1 MLLIWYIFDP
11 VNNQHRKGAF
21 VGDEENKIVSLSSNK
36 GSQSYPASDQ
46 VASLDVSSL
55 WQWRSSSPWSA
66 ASGPINLYWCKAPSS
81 ETVVINYVS
90 DTVFKPFCVLAH

>member
-11 VNNQHRKGAF
+11 VNNQHRKEAF
-21 VGDEENKIVSLSSNK
+21 VGDEENKIVSPSSNK

-55 WQWRSSSPWSA
+55 GQ
-66 ASGPINLYWCKAPSS
+66 
-81 ETVVINYVS
+81 
-90 DTVFKPFCVLAH
+90 